1 MKRSMKNEN
10 MPTKDLT
17 PFTYMTLAV
26 VVIIVKV
33 RSSSPL
39 FGSFQESHR
48 PASAKG
54 SPLTPE
60 ERSDAIVEAIKRWR
74 KVRKEKLKIQKR
86 NVR

>member
-1 MKRSMKNEN
+1 MKGSMKNEN
-10 MPTKDLT
+10 ISTKDLT
-17 PFTYMTLAV
+17 PYIAV